1 MALCRLV
8 GWLFLSAALL
18 LIGAE
23 IVRSLEAARWAT
35 LALGEL
41 WTRLD
46 PGGLDGTQAA
56 AQRYLHPALWDPV
69 AAALLRAPA
78 WLPPLLIAALLLW
91 ACRRRRF
98 RRRR

>member
-8 GWLFLSAALL
+8 GWLVLGLALL
-18 LIGAE
+18 LIGADV
-23 IVRSLEAARWAT
+23 VRGLEAGGWAA

-41 WTRLD
+41 WFRAD
-46 PGGLDGTQAA
+46 PSGLNATQAA
-56 AQRYLHPALWDPV
+56 VQRHLHPALWDPV
-69 AAALLRAPA
+69 AIAVLRWPA
-78 WLPPLLIAALLLW
+78 WTLPLLVALVLLW